1 MYKPNKT
8 FMRLAIEEAIKGNLE
23 YGKYPLGA
31 VIIKDNEVIAKSY
44 NGLPNNKDPTAHAEI
59 LAIKEATKNLKTRY
73 LDGCILY
80 STNEPCVMCSGAII
94 WSNLEGV
101 VYGANVNDLKRLW
114 KRKGDDKDPQKRI
127 IFIQAKSILE
137 KSKPKTF
144 VIGNFMREECLR
156 LFRLYDKDFKR

>member
-59 LAIKEATKNLKTRY
+59 LAIKEATATSQLN
-73 LDGCILY
+73 
-80 STNEPCVMCSGAII
+80 
-94 WSNLEGV
+94 
-101 VYGANVNDLKRLW
+101 
-114 KRKGDDKDPQKRI
+114 
-127 IFIQAKSILE
+127 
-137 KSKPKTF
+137 
-144 VIGNFMREECLR
+144 
-156 LFRLYDKDFKR
+156 

>member
-1 MYKPNKT
+1 
-8 FMRLAIEEAIKGNLE
+8 
-23 YGKYPLGA
+23 
-31 VIIKDNEVIAKSY
+31 
-44 NGLPNNKDPTAHAEI
+44 
-59 LAIKEATKNLKTRY
+59 
-73 LDGCILY
+73 
-80 STNEPCVMCSGAII
+80 MCSGAII